1 MTVPRPQKPSVR
13 RPVKIFAALMVLL
26 ALGFGG
32 YRYHTGRAEAK
43 GQARVTIEIV
53 KKGDIE
59 EVVTAQGKLEP
70 KEYVD
75 VGVQVSGQ
83 IKKIYPSLGDSV
95 KAGDL
100 IAEIDPRVYESKVEA
115 DNAHIK
121 TLEAQLA
128 QQQAQVRLA
137 QQQFDRVKKLLESR
151 AVSQDS
157 FDSAETTLKV
167 AKAQQDALQAQIEE
181 QRSNLEG
188 DKTNLSYTKIYA
200 PMNGTVVI
208 ADAKA
213 GQTLNATQSAPR
225 VVQLANLDTMTVRA
239 QVAEA
244 DVMRVKP
251 GGSVYFTTLGAQD
264 RKWTGKVRQVLPTPE
279 VINEVVLYNVLVDV
293 DNKDRQLM
301 TGMSTQMFFVM
312 GRARDVP
319 LVPVAALGR
328 HLAKQDNEMGAAY
341 VVHLPD
347 GSGKGA
353 QKIIRVG
360 LMNRSVAEVK
370 EGLQE
375 GDRVSVEVPESSS
388 GGADSARMPRGMRG
402 MPRL

>member
-1 MTVPRPQKPSVR
+1 MTMIRPQKSSV
-13 RPVKIFAALMVLL
+13 RPVKIFALLVLLL

-32 YRYHTGRAEAK
+32 YRYYTGRAESKA
-43 GQARVTIEIV
+43 QARITVETV

-83 IKKIYPSLGDSV
+83 IKKIYPALGDTV

-100 IAEIDPRVYESKVEA
+100 IAEIDPRVYEAKVEA

-137 QQQFDRVKKLLESR
+137 QQQFDRVKKLVDTH
-151 AVSQDS
+151 AVSEDA
-157 FDSAETTLKV
+157 FDSAETALKV
-167 AKAQQDALQAQIEE
+167 AKAQKDALDAQIEE
-181 QRSNLEG
+181 QKSNLEG
-188 DKTNLSYTKIYA
+188 DKANLSYTKIYA
-200 PMNGTVVI
+200 PMDGTVVI
-208 ADAKA
+208 ADAKT
-213 GQTLNATQSAPR
+213 GQTLNATQATPR

-244 DVMRVKP
+244 DVMRVKT

-312 GRARDVP
+312 GRATGVP

-328 HLAKQDNEMGAAY
+328 HLAKQDDVNGAAY
-341 VVHLPD
+341 VVHLAA
-347 GSGKGA
+347 GGGRGE
-353 QKIIRVG
+353 QKIIRIG

-370 EGLQE
+370 EGLEE
-375 GDRVSVEVPESSS
+375 GDRVSIEVPESSPT
-388 GGADSARMPRGMRG
+388 GADSPRGGRALRG

>member
-1 MTVPRPQKPSVR
+1 MTMIRQQKPSVR
-13 RPVKIFAALMVLL
+13 RPVKIFAVLMLLL

-32 YRYHTGRAEAK
+32 YRYYTGRADTKA
-43 GQARVTIEIV
+43 QARITIETV

-83 IKKIYPSLGDSV
+83 IKKIYPGLGDTV

-100 IAEIDPRVYESKVEA
+100 IAEIDPRVYEAKVEA

-137 QQQFDRVKKLLESR
+137 QQQFDRVKKLLDSR
-151 AVSQDS
+151 AVSEEA
-157 FDSAETTLKV
+157 FDNADTALKV
-167 AKAQQDALQAQIEE
+167 AKAQKDALDAQIDE
-181 QRSNLEG
+181 QKSNLEG
-188 DKTNLSYTKIYA
+188 DKANLSYTKIFA
-200 PMNGTVVI
+200 PINGTVVI
-208 ADAKA
+208 ADTKV

-251 GGSVYFTTLGAQD
+251 GGSVYFRTLGAQD
-264 RKWTGKVRQVLPTPE
+264 RKWTGTVRQVLPTPE

-312 GRARDVP
+312 GRATGVP

-328 HLAKQDNEMGAAY
+328 HLAKQDDESGAAY
-341 VVHLPD
+341 VVHLPE

-375 GDRVSVEVPESSS
+375 GDRVSVEVPDSSP
-388 GGADSARMPRGMRG
+388 GGADSTRMPRAMRG